1 MKDIEHLLRVAG
13 VFVLVISAF
22 LAARHFL
29 VPATFGQYG
38 HYRAAAAAET
48 ESLPLHY
55 AGEPACLRCHP
66 EQAKAKAAG
75 GHRGVHCESCH
86 GALGAHAADPKTVK
100 AQKPPEAQMRAFCGA
115 CHAKNI
121 SRPVKFPQQDIETHN
136 PGVACSQCH
145 NPHNPKP

>member
-1 MKDIEHLLRVAG
+1 MKDIEHLLRVAA

-22 LAARHFL
+22 FAARHFL
-29 VPATFGQYG
+29 VPETFGKYG
-38 HYRAAAAAET
+38 HYRAAAAT
-48 ESLPLHY
+48 EMASMPLHY

-66 EQAKAKAAG
+66 EQAKAKAGA

-86 GALGAHAADPKTVK
+86 GALLAHAQNPKAVK
-100 AQKPPEAQMRAFCGA
+100 AVKPKEADMRAFCGI
-115 CHAKNI
+115 CHARNI
-121 SRPVKFPQQDIETHN
+121 SRPAKFPQQDLAQHN